1 MVNSYI
7 CEREVWFIGHGI
19 EPPQDHPLI
28 EKGRAIHEI
37 FYHEFEKEILIDNII
52 KIDLISGSQIIAEVK
67 SSGKHLQSAKI
78 LKGKLRIPLEKK
90 TLFVDLT
97 EDLEREVEERIAMVE
112 NILSLSNPPKPVKI
126 QYCKRCEY
134 YIFSGV

>member
-1 MVNSYI
+1 
-7 CEREVWFIGHGI
+7 
-19 EPPQDHPLI
+19 LI

-78 LKGKLRIPLEKK
+78 LK
-90 TLFVDLT
+90 V
-97 EDLEREVEERIAMVE
+97 
-112 NILSLSNPPKPVKI
+112 
-126 QYCKRCEY
+126 
-134 YIFSGV
+134 

>member
-1 MVNSYI
+1 
-7 CEREVWFIGHGI
+7 
-19 EPPQDHPLI
+19 
-28 EKGRAIHEI
+28 
-37 FYHEFEKEILIDNII
+37 LIDNII

-67 SSGKHLQSAKI
+67 SSGKHLQSAKMQ
-78 LKGKLRIPLEKK
+78 KLRIPLEKK

-126 QYCKRCEY
+126 QYCKRCAYKE
-134 YIFSGV
+134 ICWV